1 METSRC
7 CVAWSD
13 LGIGHDSLVWTPGQN
28 RPESTRVTS
37 PSEHDHDGIWIRGS
51 ASSRIVGFVSV
62 FLVLSRCYC
71 YSTLLHPP
79 VSTLPPFVASQFFSP
94 RRSDFFSSLLQLP
107 LPPFCWPSRFKR
119 CCSQWPISD
128 GHAVDKSDRS
138 AYNVLCFRNSGWM
151 EKENSVRHG
160 CQGPRYRQLDNPKR
174 KASS

>member
-62 FLVLSRCYC
+62 FLILSRCYY

-79 VSTLPPFVASQFFSP
+79 VSTLPPFVASHFFSP
-94 RRSDFFSSLLQLP
+94 RRSDFFLP
-107 LPPFCWPSRFKR
+107 FSNCPSHHYVSHRDLNDVAANGRFPTAMPLTR
-119 CCSQWPISD
+119 VVEAPTTCSVLGTVAGWRKKIRFAM
-128 GHAVDKSDRS
+128 AVRDPDIVS
-138 AYNVLCFRNSGWM
+138 
-151 EKENSVRHG
+151 
-160 CQGPRYRQLDNPKR
+160 
-174 KASS
+174 

>member
-37 PSEHDHDGIWIRGS
+37 PSEHDHDHDGIWMRGS

-62 FLVLSRCYC
+62 FLILSSCYY

-79 VSTLPPFVASQFFSP
+79 VSTLPPFVASHFF
-94 RRSDFFSSLLQLP
+94 LP
-107 LPPFCWPSRFKR
+107 LAGLTFFLPFSNCPSHHSVGHHDLNDVAANGRFPTAMPLTR
-119 CCSQWPISD
+119 VVEAPTTCSVLGTVAGWRKKIRFAM
-128 GHAVDKSDRS
+128 AVRDPDIVS
-138 AYNVLCFRNSGWM
+138 
-151 EKENSVRHG
+151 
-160 CQGPRYRQLDNPKR
+160 
-174 KASS
+174 